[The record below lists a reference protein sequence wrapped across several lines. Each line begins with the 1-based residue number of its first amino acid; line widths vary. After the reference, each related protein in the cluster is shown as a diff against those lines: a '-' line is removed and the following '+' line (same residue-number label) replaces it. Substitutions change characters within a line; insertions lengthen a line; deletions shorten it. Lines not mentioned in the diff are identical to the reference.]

1 MHFMQACASMVVRI
15 HRPSLEKEQ
24 LAVLGSLGL
33 RDSGSCG
40 QEQVE
45 SEAKEDE
52 ETYDKFKCWCHEC
65 CPRCWERLAEWSR
78 G

>member
-1 MHFMQACASMVVRI
+1 MQFMHACASMVV
-15 HRPSLEKEQ
+15 
-24 LAVLGSLGL
+24 
-33 RDSGSCG
+33 G

-65 CPRCWERLAEWSR
+65 CPQCWEHFAAWLHGRPTVES
-78 G
+78 